1 MRSEGN
7 LIKSIDWLTVGFYT
21 LFVFF
26 GWLNIYAA
34 VFDPEAYISPFS
46 GSSRAGQQLMWI
58 GLSSVTI
65 LMIMVVDYKFYN
77 SFAFVLY
84 GIVIFLLLATFVLAP
99 DIKGSRSWL
108 VLGPIRLQPAEFAKF
123 ATALVLARYLGD
135 INVKF
140 NQIKT
145 RLVIG
150 AIIGLPAIIII
161 AQNETGTM
169 LVLAAFVIVLY
180 REGLSPYILV
190 FGILSI
196 ALFVMTLMFDK
207 YYLMGALGIFA
218 FFILGVILLELRKKN
233 ARKRPVYQKA
243 FIVAGVYALCIGV
256 IFSVNFFVNDV
267 LQPHQQNRI
276 KALIDPES
284 DIKGI
289 GWNLY
294 QSKVAIGSGELTG
307 KGFLKG
313 TQTKFDFVPEQS
325 TDFIFC
331 TIGEEYGWIGSSVFI
346 LFYVIFICR
355 LVNLAERQKD
365 RFSRIYGYSVASIFF
380 FHFMVNIGMTIGVF
394 PIIGIPLPFISY
406 GGSSLLGFTILLFV
420 FLKLDAHRKQQ
431 LWH

>member
-1 MRSEGN
+1 MRNEGN
-7 LIKSIDWLTVGFYT
+7 LIKNIDWLTVGFYL

-34 VFDPEAYISPFS
+34 VFDPEGYISPFS
-46 GSSRAGQQLMWI
+46 GASRAGQQLMWI
-58 GLSSVTI
+58 GLSSIIIV
-65 LMIMVVDYKFYN
+65 MIMVVDYKFYH
-77 SFAFVLY
+77 SFAFVIY
-84 GIVIFLLLATFVLAP
+84 GLVIFLLLATFVLAP

-108 VLGPIRLQPAEFAKF
+108 VLGPVRLQPAEFAKF

-135 INVKF
+135 INVRF
-140 NQIKT
+140 SQPKT
-145 RLVIG
+145 RMIIG
-150 AIIGLPAIIII
+150 GLIGLPAVIIL

-169 LVLAAFVIVLY
+169 LVLASFIIVLY

-190 FGILSI
+190 FGLLAI
-196 ALFVMTLMFDK
+196 ALFVMTLMIDK
-207 YYLMGALGIFA
+207 YYLMTGLGIIA
-218 FFILGVILLELRKKN
+218 LLLLVGILLELRKKN
-233 ARKRPVYQKA
+233 ARRRSIYQKA
-243 FIVAGVYALCIGV
+243 FVVAGIYALSVGI
-256 IFSVNFFVNDV
+256 IFSVNFFINDV

-307 KGFLKG
+307 KGFLRG

-346 LFYVIFICR
+346 ACYVFFICR
-355 LVNLAERQKD
+355 LLHLAERQKD